1 MTIKVERVVL
11 NLITGERLFGPSFH
25 KDCKDDLE
33 DTEIEI
39 NKLLRSYIDDF
50 PAKPYF
56 LPIPAP
62 PRSWT
67 QEDEGYSPTEI
78 DASRGDWQAFNLDL
92 NEVSEEVREFWM
104 EYARKNVIE

>member
-1 MTIKVERVVL
+1 ML

-62 PRSWT
+62 PRRWT

-78 DASRGDWQAFNLDL
+78 DASRGDWLAFNLDL